1 MRGPLSERLPGL
13 RQDRRVAVSGSN
25 ATVLSAVRC
34 ASDRTK
40 CITGM
45 IHGGDDD
52 NTPRRYLHAEKAPQR
67 RIIAV
72 LSGLPVR
79 RLVTLGPAMR
89 DEIFALPPNVRAE
102 LCRPHLLAFPHADL
116 VITHGGHGTVIT
128 ALSFGVPVVCVP
140 MGRDQ
145 CDNAA
150 RVVWRGAAHALRK
163 GRAQHNCA
171 GPFSMRGKSRD
182 FAKERAGSGRASR
195 AMTDLRSLS
204 TNEKAWHLQWR
215 CAWINPCHP
224 PGRKSH
230 PITPGLPCALS
241 GAASPRPIQPARD
254 GAGEEHRGRQ
264 TADWA
269 QDRRTRARTRR
280 HRAAC

>member
-1 MRGPLSERLPGL
+1 M
-13 RQDRRVAVSGSN
+13 AVSGSN

-150 RVVWRGAAHALRK
+150 RVVWRGAGACSSK
-163 GRAQHNCA
+163 
-171 GPFSMRGKSRD
+171 
-182 FAKERAGSGRASR
+182 RASATQLRR
-195 AMTDLRSLS
+195 AIQYAR
-204 TNEKAWHLQWR
+204 EEPR
-215 CAWINPCHP
+215 F
-224 PGRKSH
+224 RE
-230 PITPGLPCALS
+230 
-241 GAASPRPIQPARD
+241 GARRVREGIARD
-254 GAGEEHRGRQ
+254 DGLEIALHE
-264 TADWA
+264 
-269 QDRRTRARTRR
+269 
-280 HRAAC
+280 

>member
-1 MRGPLSERLPGL
+1 MVATAPSL
-13 RQDRRVAVSGSN
+13 RR
-25 ATVLSAVRC
+25 SASACQSSVCRW
-34 ASDRTK
+34 
-40 CITGM
+40 
-45 IHGGDDD
+45 
-52 NTPRRYLHAEKAPQR
+52 AETSAIMPP
-67 RIIAV
+67 V
-72 LSGLPVR
+72 LSG
-79 RLVTLGPAMR
+79 A
-89 DEIFALPPNVRAE
+89 
-102 LCRPHLLAFPHADL
+102 
-116 VITHGGHGTVIT
+116 
-128 ALSFGVPVVCVP
+128 
-140 MGRDQ
+140 GR
-145 CDNAA
+145 
-150 RVVWRGAAHALRK
+150 AHALRK

-280 HRAAC
+280 HRAAR